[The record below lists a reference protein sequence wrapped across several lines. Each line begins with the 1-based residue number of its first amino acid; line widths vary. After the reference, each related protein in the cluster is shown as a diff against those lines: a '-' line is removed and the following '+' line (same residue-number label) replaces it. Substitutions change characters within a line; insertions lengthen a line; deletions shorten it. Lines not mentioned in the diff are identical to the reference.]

1 MYLEIASTPAVFAAP
16 PKPANGSTPS
26 ATSAGLGQYRGAL
39 RIPVPRFIPVP
50 RGRGMGNIAWGTRS
64 RGVGAAQ
71 TNPCACYWPQ
81 PGVAPTPGLPACNS
95 QGCAPNCS
103 AQQCATPFCS
113 GIPYGQPGYTECLAA
128 TAQAYS
134 VEEPQAASSITQFIA
149 TLPASVAKPATPAAA
164 PPAATPAAAI
174 VAATPSLPP
183 ATSGGPAS
191 PSPAACAANGGTMN
205 SSGQCIISAPA
216 VSNGPATGVV
226 AGGSVPS
233 SSDWTSAFSWLENS
247 VSVFGY
253 SFPVWALGLAAVAGV
268 WAVSSMGKGK

>member
-1 MYLEIASTPAVFAAP
+1 MYLEIASTPAVIAAP

-26 ATSAGLGQYRGAL
+26 TAAAGLGQYRRAL
-39 RIPVPRFIPVP
+39 RIPVPRLVFPVG
-50 RGRGMGNIAWGTRS
+50 GRGMGNIAWGTRS
-64 RGVGAAQ
+64 RGVGATQ
-71 TNPCACYWPQ
+71 TNPCACYWPL

-95 QGCAPNCS
+95 QGCAPSCS

-134 VEEPQAASSITQFIA
+134 VEEPQAASSITQFIS
-149 TLPASVAKPATPAAA
+149 TLPASVVKSSATPAAST
-164 PPAATPAAAI
+164 PAATPP
-174 VAATPSLPP
+174 VTPPSNPP
-183 ATSGGPAS
+183 STSTAPPVTPPSTGGAGSSGGS
-191 PSPAACAANGGTMN
+191 GG
-205 SSGQCIISAPA
+205 A

-247 VSVFGY
+247 VSIFGY
-253 SFPVWALGLAAVAGV
+253 AVPVWALGLAAVAGV

>member
-26 ATSAGLGQYRGAL
+26 GTSAGLGQYGRAL
-39 RIPVPRFIPVP
+39 RIPVPRFIPVA

-103 AQQCATPFCS
+103 SQQCATPFCS

-149 TLPASVAKPATPAAA
+149 TLPASVVKSSATPPASTPAAAPPNFPPSIPAATPAAA
-164 PPAATPAAAI
+164 PPVATAAA
-174 VAATPSLPP
+174 APP
-183 ATSGGPAS
+183 A
-191 PSPAACAANGGTMN
+191 
-205 SSGQCIISAPA
+205 A

-226 AGGSVPS
+226 VGTIPSAATPAS
-233 SSDWTSAFSWLENS
+233 SSDLSSAFSWLENS
-247 VSVFGY
+247 VSIFGY